1 MRIDSVTK
9 YRCDGCGDEQQN
21 PHSWRT
27 MMPLMAGT
35 YTMRIGSGVSPG
47 SDYCLKCVETMLT
60 AIGKWPKNQ
69 VVA

>member
-21 PHSWRT
+21 PYSWRI
-27 MMPLMAGT
+27 MMPLRVGSFTLIAGHDS
-35 YTMRIGSGVSPG
+35 SGG
-47 SDYCLKCVETMLT
+47 DYCLKCVETMLT

-69 VVA
+69 ATA